1 MALSHDLISQFAK
14 VINNDKKAKSES
26 TSYGTTVEYNGST
39 YVKLDGS
46 DLLTPVETT
55 ADTKAGERVTV
66 LIKDH
71 TATVTGNLS
80 SPAARKGD
88 VQENHDKIAEF
99 DNVMAYKVTTENI
112 EAVNATI
119 ENLKAKVASYSSMT
133 AVVADIETLQ
143 SKFASLD
150 KVNAQDVDALNAEIE
165 NIKSKFGEFTEIST
179 EDLEAMNADIAT
191 LKSYT
196 ASFTYVSAERLTAAL
211 ADIKELDA
219 KKLSAEDASL
229 KYANIDFSNIGKAAI
244 EQFYATSGIIKDLVI
259 GDTSVTGKLVG
270 VTIVGDLIEGG
281 TVKADK
287 LVVLGEDGLYY
298 KLNTNGVTTTA
309 EQTEYNSLNGSVIT
323 AKTITAEKVKV
334 DDLVAFDATIGGFN
348 ITNSSIYSGA
358 KESVTNTTRGI
369 YLDKNGQISF
379 GDADNYIRYYKMSDG
394 TYKLEISA
402 DSISIK
408 SGSVSTSLNDALDDI
423 NNKVSNCEV
432 AIEQNR
438 SALEIRAT
446 KKEVLDAV
454 AKASSD
460 LENTISD
467 EYVNKN
473 NYATDKDTTSKRIEG
488 VEKHAEDNTKAI
500 SDSTKSADDKISNLS
515 KTLSKYFK
523 FDTNGLTIGS
533 GENSLKLV
541 LDNNEIGFFKNN
553 QKIAWWDGNYL
564 HTGNIEVATNE
575 RAQFGNFAFIPRSD
589 GSLMFLK
596 VSDTEVSN

>member
-1 MALSHDLISQFAK
+1 MGLSSDLISQFVK
-14 VINNDKKAKSES
+14 VTNIDKKTSKES
-26 TSYGTTVEYNGST
+26 TVYGTTVEYNGSK

-46 DLLTPVETT
+46 ELLTPVSTT
-55 ADTKAGERVTV
+55 SDTKAGERVTV
-66 LIKDH
+66 MIKDH
-71 TATVTGNLS
+71 TAIITGNIS
-80 SPAARKGD
+80 SPAARTED

-219 KKLSAEDASL
+219 KKLSAEDAAL

-270 VTIVGDLIEGG
+270 VTIIGDLIEGG

-287 LVVLGEDGLYY
+287 LVILGEDGLYY

-309 EQTEYNSLNGSVIT
+309 EQTEYNSLNGSIIT

-358 KESVTNTTRGI
+358 KESVTNTTTGI
-369 YLDKNGQISF
+369 YLDKEGQIVF
-379 GDADNYIRYYKMSDG
+379 GDATNFIRYYKSTDG

-408 SGSVSTSLNDALDDI
+408 SDSGSSSLDESLDELNDKVNALKNDVLTVRQSTEANIEI
-423 NNKVSNCEV
+423 NAQAITQQYSEIKSMEETIKSMDGQVKDVTAKVSATDGYIKTGKIAEDEN
-432 AIEQNR
+432 QNPIYGVEIGQTKDDLEFSVFAR
-438 SALEIRAT
+438 FTPEKLSFYDGHGNEISYFSGQKLHIKEAVVLSAMNLGGYEINT
-446 KKEVLDAV
+446 KK
-454 AKASSD
+454 
-460 LENTISD
+460 
-467 EYVNKN
+467 
-473 NYATDKDTTSKRIEG
+473 
-488 VEKHAEDNTKAI
+488 
-500 SDSTKSADDKISNLS
+500 
-515 KTLSKYFK
+515 
-523 FDTNGLTIGS
+523 GLT
-533 GENSLKLV
+533 LKWA
-541 LDNNEIGFFKNN
+541 G
-553 QKIAWWDGNYL
+553 
-564 HTGNIEVATNE
+564 
-575 RAQFGNFAFIPRSD
+575 R
-589 GSLMFLK
+589 
-596 VSDTEVSN
+596 

>member
-1 MALSHDLISQFAK
+1 MGLSSDLISQFVK
-14 VINNDKKAKSES
+14 VTNIDKKTSKES
-26 TSYGTTVEYNGST
+26 TVYGTTVEYNGSK

-46 DLLTPVETT
+46 ELLTPVSTT
-55 ADTKAGERVTV
+55 SDTKAGERVTV
-66 LIKDH
+66 MIKDH
-71 TATVTGNLS
+71 TAIITGNIS
-80 SPAARKGD
+80 SPAARTED
-88 VQENHDKIAEF
+88 VQENHNKIAEF

-219 KKLSAEDASL
+219 KKLSAEDAAL

-270 VTIVGDLIEGG
+270 VTIIGDLIEGG
-281 TVKADK
+281 TVKADT
-287 LVVLGEDGLYY
+287 LVILGEDGLYY

-309 EQTEYNSLNGSVIT
+309 EQTEYNSLNGSIIT

-438 SALEIRAT
+438 SAIEIRAT
-446 KKEVLDAV
+446 KNEVLDTV

-460 LENTISD
+460 LENTISE
-467 EYVNKN
+467 EYVNKG
-473 NYATDKDTTSKRIEG
+473 NYATDKDAASKRIDG
-488 VEKHAEDNTKAI
+488 VEKQAESNTKAI
-500 SDSTKSADDKISNLS
+500 SDSTKSADEKISNLN
-515 KTLSKYFK
+515 KTLSKYFT

-541 LDNNEIGFFKNN
+541 LDNKEIGFFKNN

-596 VSDTEVSN
+596 VSDT

>member
-1 MALSHDLISQFAK
+1 MGLSSDLISQFVK
-14 VINNDKKAKSES
+14 VTNIDKKTSKES
-26 TSYGTTVEYNGST
+26 TVYGTTVEYNGSK

-46 DLLTPVETT
+46 ELLTPVSTT
-55 ADTKAGERVTV
+55 SDTKAGERVTV
-66 LIKDH
+66 MIKDH
-71 TATVTGNLS
+71 TAIITGNIS
-80 SPAARKGD
+80 SPAARTED

-219 KKLSAEDASL
+219 KKLSAEDAAL

-270 VTIVGDLIEGG
+270 VTIIGDLIEGG

-334 DDLVAFDATIGGFN
+334 DDLVALDATIGGFN
-348 ITNSSIYSGA
+348 ITDSAIYSGA

-379 GDADNYIRYYKMSDG
+379 GDADNYIRYYKASDD

-402 DSISIK
+402 NSVSIK
-408 SGSVSTSLNDALDDI
+408 SGSGSSSLDESLDELNDKVEALKNDVLTVRQSTEANIEI
-423 NNKVSNCEV
+423 NSQAITQQYSEIKSMEETIKSMDSQVKDVTSKVSATDGYIKTGKIAEDEN
-432 AIEQNR
+432 QNPIYGVEIGQTKEDLEFSVFAR
-438 SALEIRAT
+438 FTPEKLSFYDGHGNEISYFSGQKLHIKEAVVLSAMNLGGYEINT
-446 KKEVLDAV
+446 KK
-454 AKASSD
+454 
-460 LENTISD
+460 
-467 EYVNKN
+467 
-473 NYATDKDTTSKRIEG
+473 
-488 VEKHAEDNTKAI
+488 
-500 SDSTKSADDKISNLS
+500 
-515 KTLSKYFK
+515 
-523 FDTNGLTIGS
+523 GLT
-533 GENSLKLV
+533 LKWA
-541 LDNNEIGFFKNN
+541 G
-553 QKIAWWDGNYL
+553 
-564 HTGNIEVATNE
+564 
-575 RAQFGNFAFIPRSD
+575 R
-589 GSLMFLK
+589 
-596 VSDTEVSN
+596 

>member
-26 TSYGTTVEYNGST
+26 ASYGTTVEYNGST

-88 VQENHDKIAEF
+88 VEEIGNKISEVEILVADKVSAEQLEVEKGRI
-99 DNVMAYKVTTENI
+99 DNLVTENLQIKEHLEASDAEIDTLQSDYVVVNEKLTAHDAAI
-112 EAVNATI
+112 ENLDAKKIDAEIVESTYATI
-119 ENLKAKVASYSSMT
+119 ENLEATNV
-133 AVVADIETLQ
+133 
-143 SKFASLD
+143 
-150 KVNAQDVDALNAEIE
+150 KVNNLE
-165 NIKSKFGEFTEIST
+165 STYGEF
-179 EDLEAMNADIAT
+179 EDLT
-191 LKSYT
+191 TKKFT
-196 ASFTYVSAERLTAAL
+196 AID
-211 ADIKELDA
+211 ADIKKLDTE
-219 KKLSAEDASL
+219 KLSATTADA
-229 KYANIDFSNIGKAAI
+229 KYATIDFSNIGMAAI
-244 EQFYATSGIIKDLVI
+244 QKLFTDSGIIGDLVVSEGHI
-259 GDTSVTGKLVG
+259 TGKLVG
-270 VTIVGDLIEGG
+270 VTIIGDLIEGG

-287 LVVLGEDGLYY
+287 LVVLGENGLYY

-323 AKTITAEKVKV
+323 AKSITAEKVKV

-379 GDADNYIRYYKMSDG
+379 GDADNYIRYYKASDG
-394 TYKLEISA
+394 TYKLEISS

-408 SGSVSTSLNDALDDI
+408 SGSGSTSLNDALDDI
-423 NNKVSNCEV
+423 NNKVADCEV

-438 SALEIRAT
+438 SAIEIRAT
-446 KKEVLDAV
+446 KNEVLDTV

-460 LENTISD
+460 LENTISE

-473 NYATDKDTTSKRIEG
+473 NYATDKDTTSKRIDG
-488 VEKHAEDNTKAI
+488 VEEHAENNTKAI
-500 SDSTKSADDKISNLS
+500 SDSTKSADDKISNLT

-596 VSDTEVSN
+596 VSDT